1 MALAAVALT
10 LLLSTTVWAYDGE
23 QAGSPGV
30 HEPGTGM
37 TGDPTTAPGTHDPE
51 HMFGDAAGH
60 WYEGYAENMAQH
72 GFMNGYTNG
81 EFGGQDPLTRAQFAA
96 VLGRMLGVA
105 PEMGAPFGDTVGHWA
120 EGHIGA
126 MEKLGI
132 IHGHEDGTY
141 GPEEPITRAQ
151 MATMMDRAL
160 EHLGRG
166 LTDEERAALMAQVGQ
181 HLDDVAGHWAE
192 GQIAHMYERG
202 ITMGDDAGHFR
213 PDEHTNRA
221 QASAMLW
228 RFFEGELQ

>member
-10 LLLSTTVWAYDGE
+10 LLLSTTVWAYDG
-23 QAGSPGV
+23 SPGI

-37 TGDPTTAPGTHDPE
+37 TGDPMTQAGTHDGE

-72 GFMNGYTNG
+72 GFMHGYTNG
-81 EFGGQDPLTRAQFAA
+81 EFGGEDALTRAQFAA
-96 VLGRMLGVA
+96 VLSRMLGVE
-105 PEMGAPFGDTVGHWA
+105 PEAGAPFEDTMGNWA
-120 EGHIGA
+120 EGQIGA

-132 IHGHEDGTY
+132 IHGHEDGTF
-141 GPEEPITRAQ
+141 GPHEPITRAQ

-166 LTDEERAALMAQVGQ
+166 LTEQERTELMAQVGM

-192 GQIAHMYERG
+192 GHIAHMYQQG